1 LAHPEPSRSY
11 RVLVVEDEGLIAHD
25 IARRLEV
32 LGHEVVGPASTA
44 EEALDLASGA
54 EVVLM
59 DIRIDGQRDGIEAA
73 QEIRT
78 RHHLPVLFLTA
89 HADRATLD
97 RAKLAGPF
105 GYIVKPLG
113 PAALQT
119 GIEMAIAKH
128 RVERLLEEREA
139 WLRAILASIADAA
152 VVATAEGRV
161 RLLNPAAER
170 FTGWTQAEAEGQ
182 PVYKVVRLSLGPVEN
197 EPGAREAGESPFDP
211 IPIALLRDAP
221 VEFDRRARLLS
232 RDGREI
238 EVDGFVAPVRTAE
251 DILGVVLTFR
261 DASAHRWEERQ
272 LRQAHRLEAAGKLA
286 AGAAGEYT
294 TLIAIIRKQNEL
306 LLRQFGDYSAARE
319 PLDEIHRA
327 AAAADEITRRL
338 EAFGTR
344 QVWQPETLSV
354 NGLLRR
360 MARLIESAAGSRIRV
375 ALRPSPGAG
384 QVKAVVAQMESAI
397 LNLVTHAC
405 EVMPQGGQLLI
416 DTARV
421 DLPHAPHAE
430 PYVVLAITYS
440 AAEPEIERLFDP
452 ASAGGSGLALAQ
464 VHWLAAE
471 CGGYV
476 SARSNLNGG
485 SRIELLIPRLADQTL
500 LAGAGGVAASILLVE
515 PRESVRL
522 ELHNFFETAGYNLI
536 EASDAEEAVALGEV
550 HEGSLD
556 LLIAAGA
563 QAGELLTHLRGF
575 HPSLQALSV
584 VEEAAREPSEIRSP
598 FTQQELLGKAASM
611 LSQRAAGASASESI
625 GG

>member
-1 LAHPEPSRSY
+1 
-11 RVLVVEDEGLIAHD
+11 
-25 IARRLEV
+25 
-32 LGHEVVGPASTA
+32 
-44 EEALDLASGA
+44 
-54 EVVLM
+54 
-59 DIRIDGQRDGIEAA
+59 
-73 QEIRT
+73 
-78 RHHLPVLFLTA
+78 
-89 HADRATLD
+89 
-97 RAKLAGPF
+97 
-105 GYIVKPLG
+105 
-113 PAALQT
+113 
-119 GIEMAIAKH
+119 
-128 RVERLLEEREA
+128 
-139 WLRAILASIADAA
+139 
-152 VVATAEGRV
+152 
-161 RLLNPAAER
+161 
-170 FTGWTQAEAEGQ
+170 
-182 PVYKVVRLSLGPVEN
+182 
-197 EPGAREAGESPFDP
+197 
-211 IPIALLRDAP
+211 
-221 VEFDRRARLLS
+221 
-232 RDGREI
+232 
-238 EVDGFVAPVRTAE
+238 
-251 DILGVVLTFR
+251 VLTFR

-286 AGAAGEYT
+286 AGAASEYT

-430 PYVVLAITYS
+430 PYVLLAITYS

>member
-1 LAHPEPSRSY
+1 
-11 RVLVVEDEGLIAHD
+11 
-25 IARRLEV
+25 
-32 LGHEVVGPASTA
+32 
-44 EEALDLASGA
+44 
-54 EVVLM
+54 M
-59 DIRIDGQRDGIEAA
+59 
-73 QEIRT
+73 
-78 RHHLPVLFLTA
+78 LFLTA

-139 WLRAILASIADAA
+139 WLRSILASIADAA
-152 VVATAEGRV
+152 AVVTAEGRV
-161 RLLNPAAER
+161 RLLNRAAER

-182 PVYKVVRLSLGPVEN
+182 PVYKVVRLSLGPAGN
-197 EPGAREAGESPFDP
+197 ELGGEPREGGEAAFDP

-232 RDGREI
+232 RGGREI
-238 EVDGFVAPVRTAE
+238 EVDGFVAPVRSGAE
-251 DILGVVLTFR
+251 VLGLVLTFR
-261 DASAHRWEERQ
+261 DASARRWEERQ

-319 PLDEIHRA
+319 PLEEIHRA

-375 ALRPSPGAG
+375 ALRPSAGAG

-397 LNLVTHAC
+397 LNLVAHAC
-405 EVMPQGGQLLI
+405 DVMPQGGQLLI

-421 DLPHAPHAE
+421 DLPHAGHAE
-430 PYVVLAITYS
+430 PYVLLAITYS
-440 AAEPEIERLFDP
+440 ASEPDIERLFDP

-476 SARSNLNGG
+476 SARPNPNGG
-485 SRIELLIPRLADQTL
+485 SRIELLIPRLADQTA
-500 LAGAGGVAASILLVE
+500 LAGAGGEPAAILLVE
-515 PRESVRL
+515 QRESVRL
-522 ELHNFFETAGYNLI
+522 ELHNFFETEGYNLI

-563 QAGELLTHLRGF
+563 QAGELLKHLRGF
-575 HPSLQALSV
+575 HPSLQALCV
-584 VEEAAREPSEIRSP
+584 VEEATRELSEIRSP
-598 FTQQELLGKAASM
+598 FTQQELLTKVAAM
-611 LSQRAAGASASESI
+611 MRQRATRATASECA